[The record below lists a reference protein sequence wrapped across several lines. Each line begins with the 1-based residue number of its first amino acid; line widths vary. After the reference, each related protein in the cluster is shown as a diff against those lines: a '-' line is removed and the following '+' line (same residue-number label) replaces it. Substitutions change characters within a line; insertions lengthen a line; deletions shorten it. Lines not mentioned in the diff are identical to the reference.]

1 MRQVGIVLTAML
13 GLLPIT
19 AAAADAAAGKARSV
33 TCVACHGPEGISP
46 NELWP
51 DLAGQKRAYLV
62 KQIKAFRDG
71 SRSDPLM
78 TPMAAPLSDADI
90 EDLAAYYSSLA
101 RN

>member
-90 EDLAAYYSSLA
+90 EDLAAYYNSLA

>member
-1 MRQVGIVLTAML
+1 MRQVGIALTAML

-90 EDLAAYYSSLA
+90 EDLAAYYNSLA